1 MLVSRFVSR
10 ASRAVFL
17 ALPVFAAAASVG
29 GCSGDVNPL
38 KAAMVGAGSGIKPL
52 DAPDFVAQS
61 RKSDPAYMPV
71 GESAPRRAIRA
82 RNDAGQSALQ
92 AELEGA
98 RNRNEAKGRAA
109 EGAAKDAAKGLTPNP
124 VQ

>member
-1 MLVSRFVSR
+1 MIVR
-10 ASRAVFL
+10 RAVRVTAL

-38 KAAMVGAGSGIKPL
+38 KAAMVGAGSGIKPVET
-52 DAPDFVAQS
+52 PDFVAQS
-61 RKSDPAYMPV
+61 RKGDATYLPV
-71 GESAPRRAIRA
+71 GESAPRRPIRA
-82 RNDAGQSALQ
+82 RNSAGQSTLQ

-124 VQ
+124 VE

>member
-1 MLVSRFVSR
+1 MIVRR
-10 ASRAVFL
+10 AARAIAL
-17 ALPVFAAAASVG
+17 ALPASAVLAALASVG
-29 GCSGDVNPL
+29 GCASDVNPL
-38 KAAMVGAGSGIKPL
+38 KAAMVGAGSGIKPV

-61 RKSDPAYMPV
+61 RKSDATYMPV
-71 GESAPRRAIRA
+71 GESAPRRDIRA
-82 RNDAGQSALQ
+82 RSAAGQSALQ

-98 RNRNEAKGRAA
+98 RDRNEAKGRAA